1 MGNDPMRNSP
11 AGADRT
17 GDHPTRGGAVASDR
31 VREWALLGEWLSA
44 PPLLHKVD
52 LDVVRERLVFV
63 GRARASLVALEAEL
77 VSEVARREGAA
88 AAEEMLRRD
97 QKRSRSGARKA
108 VKTAAQL
115 EWAPGVA
122 EKLAE
127 GAITPE
133 AAGLI
138 LNAEGPVDQRQLLAA
153 AEQEPEDRFRR
164 TLKEHINERTSE
176 QELNERRARQR
187 QRRRAS
193 ISEQSDGMYH
203 LFAQFDPLT
212 GAQVRAALFA
222 KSDELFRSED
232 PKQRSTPPQ
241 RFADALA
248 GLVCTSAGTGADGGA
263 DAGRAGTETRGGAGD
278 GADGAGDG
286 DGRARSDT
294 TDASGGGGRG
304 RGRGVP
310 RGFELIVLAD
320 YDLVHERIANARLT
334 DGTRLTETETLAI
347 ACDAKILPGI
357 FNKHTGTIILGRSQ
371 RKIPKRLRKRL
382 VARDRGCIGCGAH
395 EQICE
400 VHHIV
405 PWTHGGA
412 TTYENTC
419 LLCWR
424 CHHVRVHEHG
434 EEITRHPDGTLTLA
448 PPDTPPPGPAGPPG
462 GDQIDGHEPR
472 SRGPGH
478 RRAHRAPTSN
488 HYAATSDHP
497 APAGDHRRGPPATPA
512 TSPAGP
518 TTLPFA
524 AAGNATAPLTEHD
537 RAPRTARQTAPAPPE
552 RRRCHPRRNGTR
564 GWGPRGIESRD
575 AGRSRQCTSLARL
588 GPSQQS

>member
-11 AGADRT
+11 AGADRTSDHPTRDTPGGADRAGDHPTRDTPGGADRT

-63 GRARASLVALEAEL
+63 GRARASLAALEAEF

-187 QRRRAS
+187 RNRRAS
-193 ISEQSDGMYH
+193 ISEQSDGMFH

-212 GAQVRAALFA
+212 GAQVRAALVA

-248 GLVCTSAGTGADGGA
+248 GLVCSSAGTEARGGAGADGG
-263 DAGRAGTETRGGAGD
+263 RAGSDATGAG
-278 GADGAGDG
+278 G
-286 DGRARSDT
+286 
-294 TDASGGGGRG
+294 
-304 RGRGVP
+304 GVP
-310 RGFELIVLAD
+310 TGFELIVLAD
-320 YDLVHERIANARLT
+320 YDLVHERIINARLT
-334 DGTRLTETETLAI
+334 DETRLTEEETLAV

-357 FNKHTGTIILGRSQ
+357 FNKHTGTIVLGRSQ

-395 EQICE
+395 QQICQ

-405 PWTHGGA
+405 PWTRGGQ
-412 TTYENTC
+412 TTYDNTC

-424 CHHVRVHEHG
+424 CHQVRVHQHG
-434 EEITRHPDGTLTLA
+434 EQITRHPNGRFTLA
-448 PPDTPPPGPAGPPG
+448 PPVDTPPAGPAGQAG
-462 GDQIDGHEPR
+462 GEQPDR
-472 SRGPGH
+472 RGARKSEPGH
-478 RRAHRAPTSN
+478 RRGQHPPTGDHHAPTS
-488 HYAATSDHP
+488 DHHRSP
-497 APAGDHRRGPPATPA
+497 SNHRRGPPDTPA
-512 TSPAGP
+512 TSPSSP

-524 AAGNATAPLTEHD
+524 ASSQATAPHAEH
-537 RAPRTARQTAPAPPE
+537 
-552 RRRCHPRRNGTR
+552 
-564 GWGPRGIESRD
+564 
-575 AGRSRQCTSLARL
+575 
-588 GPSQQS
+588 

>member
-1 MGNDPMRNSP
+1 MGDDPTRDSP
-11 AGADRT
+11 AGADRAAE
-17 GDHPTRGGAVASDR
+17 HPTRHDPATSDR
-31 VREWALLGEWLSA
+31 VREWALLGEWLTA
-44 PPLLHKVD
+44 PPPLLHKVD
-52 LDVVRERLVFV
+52 LGVVRERLVFV
-63 GRARASLVALEAEL
+63 GRARASLAALEPEL
-77 VSEVARREGAA
+77 VSEVARRQGDA

-138 LNAEGPVDQRQLLAA
+138 LNADGPVDQRQLLAA

-164 TLKEHINERTSE
+164 TLKEHVNERTSE
-176 QELNERRARQR
+176 AELNERRERQR

-193 ISEQSDGMYH
+193 ISEQSDGMFH
-203 LFAQFDPLT
+203 LFAQLDPLV

-248 GLVCTSAGTGADGGA
+248 GLVCTSAGTEACGGA
-263 DAGRAGTETRGGAGD
+263 DDCRAGSDATGACGGAG
-278 GADGAGDG
+278 
-286 DGRARSDT
+286 
-294 TDASGGGGRG
+294 
-304 RGRGVP
+304 VP
-310 RGFELIVLAD
+310 PGFELIVLAD
-320 YDLVHERIANARLT
+320 YDLVHERITNARLT
-334 DGTRLTETETLAI
+334 DETRLTEEETLAV

-357 FNKHTGTIILGRSQ
+357 FNKHTGTIVLGRSQ

-395 EQICE
+395 QQICQ

-412 TTYENTC
+412 TTYDNTC

-424 CHHVRVHEHG
+424 CHQVRVHQHG
-434 EEITRHPDGTLTLA
+434 EQITRHPNGRLTLT
-448 PPDTPPPGPAGPPG
+448 PPADTPPPGLAGPA
-462 GDQIDGHEPR
+462 DGEQTDRREPR
-472 SRGPGH
+472 RREPGH
-478 RRAHRAPTSN
+478 RRAHHPP
-488 HYAATSDHP
+488 TSDHHRSP
-497 APAGDHRRGPPATPA
+497 SDHRRGPPGSGEPNP
-512 TSPAGP
+512 TSP
-518 TTLPFA
+518 TSLPFP
-524 AAGNATAPLTEHD
+524 AAGKATAPHTEHG
-537 RAPRTARQTAPAPPE
+537 RAPRTAKQSTPAPA
-552 RRRCHPRRNGTR
+552 GT
-564 GWGPRGIESRD
+564 
-575 AGRSRQCTSLARL
+575 TV
-588 GPSQQS
+588 